1 MNERNPLLQ
10 QFIDE
15 LAGQSE
21 TNRRNYRHRV
31 SSLLRHAR
39 RPLDE
44 IGTAEVNRWLR
55 EMENDG
61 YSPVTVAGYRQA
73 TKAFFGWCVE
83 QGVLACSPANHLRI
97 RRVVPD
103 VVHIPDEGDVRAVT
117 AVALRW
123 SHEDDYCR
131 RRAAFVWLY
140 CLESGC
146 RRGGLLALRVAQIA
160 DASPL
165 ANGVFAISSREK
177 GQAVIHQF
185 TAVAMDAGRR
195 MLELRPKARNK
206 MLLVGVRAPYR
217 PLSESGISRDFISI
231 CAEARVRTI
240 RSHALRHRLGDKLT
254 REYSPKLASKKLNH
268 ADIQT
273 TLLWYHRAD
282 MDDVAEATAEQAAGF

>member
-1 MNERNPLLQ
+1 MNKINPHLQ

-31 SSLLRHAR
+31 SSLLRFAR

-44 IGTAEVNRWLR
+44 ITTADVNRWLR
-55 EMENDG
+55 SMEDDG
-61 YSPVTVAGYRQA
+61 YSPVTLAGYRQA
-73 TKAFFGWCVE
+73 AKAFFGWCEERELV
-83 QGVLACSPANHLRI
+83 ACSPANHLRI

-103 VVHIPDEGDVRAVT
+103 VVHVPDEDDVKAVT

-123 SHEDDYCR
+123 MRDEEYRR

-177 GQAVIHQF
+177 GQAVVHQF
-185 TAVAMDAGRR
+185 TAVAMDAGRQ
-195 MLELRPKARNK
+195 MLELRPRARNK
-206 MLLVGVRAPYR
+206 MLLVGTRAPHR
-217 PLSESGISRDFISI
+217 PLSESGLNRDFINI

-282 MDDVAEATAEQAAGF
+282 MDDVAEATAAQAAGF